1 MVKIT
6 VYVEAVNK
14 QKMFTIEQWGKP
26 FENFFV
32 ESYAAFENP
41 NFFSNFIAHCHEVE
55 FSSIQFNVWSMKKLI
70 AC

>member
-26 FENFFV
+26 FEKFFV

-41 NFFSNFIAHCHEVE
+41 NFFFQTSLHIAMKWNFPL
-55 FSSIQFNVWSMKKLI
+55 FSSMFDQWKSW
-70 AC
+70 

>member
-26 FENFFV
+26 FEKFFV
-32 ESYAAFENP
+32 EYEAQL
-41 NFFSNFIAHCHEVE
+41 FFKLHCT
-55 FSSIQFNVWSMKKLI
+55 LP
-70 AC
+70 